1 MLSRQPLQNYQ
12 VVSTGAKLNTY
23 DSGLFGGLWRR
34 GSTVETLQF
43 WTFITSML
51 FQIGTLISGLVALGQ
66 GGNPEVL
73 TTVLWLELIVQTVE
87 VTWYSG
93 VGYYYV
99 VRKDRDVPVYWRY
112 ADWIL
117 TTPVMLIS
125 VLFFTLWESDKDC
138 TTNDNLLNDGS
149 RVGAVVAIV
158 LADWLMLS
166 YGWAYEASRPSGID
180 GSSVRLAVLTKNFY
194 NQYFACGMFN
204 ALWLGFIPFVGAFI
218 PLFVIV
224 GNAYSGWGMA
234 AILITFFTWSL
245 YGVVALLGEY
255 DHLGQQARNAAYN
268 TLDIF
273 SKNAV
278 GIVIAT
284 VALNN
289 DHVVDP
295 YGC

>member
-1 MLSRQPLQNYQ
+1 MLSRQPLRNYKAAP
-12 VVSTGAKLNTY
+12 TGAGIK
-23 DSGLFGGLWRR
+23 DAWGR
-34 GSTVETLQF
+34 GSTADTLQF
-43 WTFITSML
+43 WTFVVSML
-51 FQIGTLISGLVALGQ
+51 FQLGTLIAGSVALGQ

-73 TTVLWLELIVQTVE
+73 TTVLWLELAVQIVE
-87 VTWYSG
+87 VVWYSS
-93 VGYYYV
+93 VGCYYV

-112 ADWIL
+112 ADWTL

-125 VLFFTLWESDKDC
+125 ILFFTLWESDKNC
-138 TTNDNLLNDGS
+138 TTNDNLLKDGS
-149 RVGAVVAIV
+149 RVGALIAIV

-224 GNAYSGWGMA
+224 GNAFTGWGLA
-234 AILITFFTWSL
+234 AILITFVTWL
-245 YGVVALLGEY
+245 FYGVVALLGEY
-255 DHLGQQARNAAYN
+255 EYLGHQGRNAAYN

-278 GIVIAT
+278 GIVIAA

-289 DHVVDP
+289 DHKVDTGVCQP
-295 YGC
+295 